1 MTAGLCSD
9 QSMCPL
15 LPPRSASRRRPRH
28 HAVLH
33 DTAEEE
39 MLDPEEP
46 VEDGRPSSAHLL
58 RLRRRAFMKKLL
70 TVDSSRPSCCEM
82 VTCSS
87 LDGRWFSLKMAWSVR
102 RCRSVN
108 TSLVRLG
115 PWLRSSLLCSCSL
128 RLHAAGQHRG
138 GGNELANSGRLTRT
152 NGLSGGKVDLLR
164 ENTLAKQL

>member
-1 MTAGLCSD
+1 MYD
-9 QSMCPL
+9 RWPL
-15 LPPRSASRRRPRH
+15 LRPVHVPPPPSPQRLPLAARH

-39 MLDPEEP
+39 MLEPEEP

-70 TVDSSRPSCCEM
+70 TVESSRPSCCEM

-87 LDGRWFSLKMAWSVR
+87 LEGRWFSRKMAWSVR

-115 PWLRSSLLCSCSL
+115 P
-128 RLHAAGQHRG
+128 
-138 GGNELANSGRLTRT
+138 
-152 NGLSGGKVDLLR
+152 
-164 ENTLAKQL
+164 